1 MANLGTL
8 YVNNQIVP
16 APQSQAFFPSGQQY
30 PYYHGTG
37 QGPAT
42 VPLNY
47 MGGGSNGTEGEA
59 ANASA
64 MPFSIVHSP
73 VIWAIIFLIVGISG
87 LRYVHWRG

>member
-16 APQSQAFFPSGQQY
+16 APQNQAFYPAGAGY
-30 PYYHGTG
+30 PYFRGNG

-47 MGGGSNGTEGEA
+47 KGTGSSGTEGEA
-59 ANASA
+59 ANAAS
-64 MPFSIVHSP
+64 MPFSIIHSP
-73 VIWAIIFLIVGISG
+73 VIWAIIFLVVGVAG

>member
-16 APQSQAFFPSGQQY
+16 APMSQAYFPSGAQY
-30 PYYHGTG
+30 PYFKGSG

-47 MGGGSNGTEGEA
+47 MGKGGNGTEGDASNA
-59 ANASA
+59 AS
-64 MPFSIVHSP
+64 MPFSFVHSP
-73 VIWAIIFLIVGISG
+73 VLWAIIFLVVGIAG